1 MPACAQAAAKSGYR
15 GSFFGTTVRSTED
28 AADKLTGLRV
38 FDQSFVHKSTN
49 GLCRYDGDI
58 GYVNST
64 HAAQG
69 IPDAELMAVDQ
80 FGHLIWW
87 GDPSVRANLHLRIEA
102 FLSEHAGRLT
112 RSGQQP
118 SG

>member
-15 GSFFGTTVRSTED
+15 GSSFGTTVRSIED

-69 IPDAELMAVDQ
+69 ILDPPSDLRSHGYGINRLGPNQSAV
-80 FGHLIWW
+80 
-87 GDPSVRANLHLRIEA
+87 
-102 FLSEHAGRLT
+102 
-112 RSGQQP
+112 
-118 SG
+118 

>member
-1 MPACAQAAAKSGYR
+1 MCEGAAPRCCTSTAATSA
-15 GSFFGTTVRSTED
+15 TTVGSSWPISSE
-28 AADKLTGLRV
+28 AATLVVG
-38 FDQSFVHKSTN
+38 S
-49 GLCRYDGDI
+49 RYDGDI